1 MALPSAVY
9 AGIWKE
15 FFPVILKHYPLIAKH
30 LPRKPKKRKPDRS
43 VKVNCRA
50 LLLLALGN
58 DQKT

>member
-15 FFPVILKHYPLIAKH
+15 FFPVILKHYPLIAK
-30 LPRKPKKRKPDRS
+30 LWPRKPKKRKPDRS
-43 VKVNCRA
+43 AKVNCRA
-50 LLLLALGN
+50 LLLLALRN